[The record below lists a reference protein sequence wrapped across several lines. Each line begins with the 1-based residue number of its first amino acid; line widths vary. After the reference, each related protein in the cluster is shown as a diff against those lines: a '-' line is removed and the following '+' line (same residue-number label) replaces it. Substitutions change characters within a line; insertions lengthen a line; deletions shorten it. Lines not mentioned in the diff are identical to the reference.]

1 MRIIK
6 GSSFDKQI
14 ISYDYHLSFWQR
26 GSIKR
31 DRYYLLPLVFIN
43 MPFLFSCKIV
53 CQEENMLSDKTIA
66 KIDAFNK
73 ERDWDKYHN
82 GKDLAIS
89 LAIEASELLE
99 IYQWSGTDLDCDQ
112 NLGKIKEE
120 LADVLIYAVQ
130 IAQKYHLDLDD
141 IVLEKMKRNAIK
153 YPSPS
158 KEY

>member
-1 MRIIK
+1 
-6 GSSFDKQI
+6 
-14 ISYDYHLSFWQR
+14 
-26 GSIKR
+26 
-31 DRYYLLPLVFIN
+31 
-43 MPFLFSCKIV
+43 
-53 CQEENMLSDKTIA
+53 MLSDKTIA

-89 LAIEASELLE
+89 LALEASELLE

-112 NLGKIKEE
+112 SLEKLKEE